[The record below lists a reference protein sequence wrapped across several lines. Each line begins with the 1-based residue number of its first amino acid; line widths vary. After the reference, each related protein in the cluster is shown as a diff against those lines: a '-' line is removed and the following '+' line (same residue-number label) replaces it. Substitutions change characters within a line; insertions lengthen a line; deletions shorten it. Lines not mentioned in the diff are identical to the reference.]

1 MQILQSKDWD
11 PEFLCTPNPELVQ
24 QKEILAH
31 DTPFV
36 DGKQLI
42 VDGK

>member
-1 MQILQSKDWD
+1 MQILQSEDWD
-11 PEFLCTPNPELVQ
+11 PESLHITNPELGP
-24 QKEILAH
+24 QKEILA
-31 DTPFV
+31 DATPFA